1 MIRYS
6 LSCDHDHDFD
16 GWFRSGEDYETQRKR
31 GLVTCPH
38 CGSHKVEKQLMAPNV
53 STGRAKE
60 KVAMALGDH
69 RREMMAQLHALAAK
83 LRENSDYVG
92 DRFAEEARKIHF
104 GETEERG
111 IHGEASIEEVRDLLD
126 DGIGVMPL
134 PPLPEDHN

>member
-6 LSCDHDHDFD
+6 LSCDRDHGFD
-16 GWFRSGEDYETQRKR
+16 GWFRSAEDYETQRKR
-31 GLVTCPH
+31 GLVSCPH
-38 CGSHKVEKQLMAPNV
+38 CGSAKVEKTLMAPNV
-53 STGRAKE
+53 STARTRE
-60 KVAMALGDH
+60 KVAMAQGDQ
-69 RREMMAQLHALAAK
+69 RREMMAQFRAMAAK

-111 IHGEASIEEVRDLLD
+111 IHGEASIEEVKELLD

>member
-6 LSCDHDHDFD
+6 LSCDRKHDFD
-16 GWFRSGEDYETQRKR
+16 GWFRSGEDYEKQRRR

-38 CGSHKVEKQLMAPNV
+38 CGSGKVEKTLMAPNV
-53 STGRAKE
+53 STARTKE
-60 KVAMALGDH
+60 KVAMALGEQ
-69 RREMMAQLHALAAK
+69 RREAMAQFRAMAEK

-111 IHGEASIEEVRDLLD
+111 IHGEASLEEVKNLLE
-126 DGIGVMPL
+126 DGIGVLPL

>member
-6 LSCDHDHDFD
+6 LSCDKEHDFD

-38 CGSHKVEKQLMAPNV
+38 CGSHRVEKRLMAPNV

-60 KVAMALGDH
+60 KVAMAMGDR
-69 RREMMAQLHALAAK
+69 RREMMAQLQALAAK
-83 LRENSDYVG
+83 LRENADYVG
-92 DRFAEEARKIHF
+92 DRFAQEARRIHF

-111 IHGEASIEEVRDLLD
+111 IYGEASIEEVRDLLD